1 MCCSGNSQLTEKC
14 SKVSVHYNG
23 LNSVRKFPSV
33 TVLKIPL
40 CYCFRS
46 MDNSRISDYDY
57 NLMCTENREFLYE
70 NEGIP
75 AGINPDFV
83 YLKSQ
88 PEATKMA
95 NVDFGETRIVPN
107 QETPSKKRKR
117 NSVKDKQRT
126 EAEQIAY
133 KKLKELIPSLR
144 GNKRI
149 TKLQTIREACLYIEN
164 LQKTLT
170 GIRKG

>member
-1 MCCSGNSQLTEKC
+1 
-14 SKVSVHYNG
+14 
-23 LNSVRKFPSV
+23 
-33 TVLKIPL
+33 
-40 CYCFRS
+40 

-70 NEGIP
+70 NEGIS
-75 AGINPDFV
+75 GINPDFA
-83 YLKSQ
+83 YLTSQ
-88 PEATKMA
+88 TKETNMA
-95 NVDFGETRIVPN
+95 NFNFDEPRNASN
-107 QETPSKKRKR
+107 QHDTPTKKRKR

-126 EAEQIAY
+126 EAEQMAY

>member
-1 MCCSGNSQLTEKC
+1 
-14 SKVSVHYNG
+14 
-23 LNSVRKFPSV
+23 
-33 TVLKIPL
+33 
-40 CYCFRS
+40 

-75 AGINPDFV
+75 GINADFV

-88 PEATKMA
+88 TGDAKMA
-95 NVDFGETRIVPN
+95 NFNFGESIAPN
-107 QETPSKKRKR
+107 QHDTPTKKRKR

-126 EAEQIAY
+126 EAEQMAY

-149 TKLQTIREACLYIEN
+149 TKLQTIKEACLYIEN

>member
-1 MCCSGNSQLTEKC
+1 
-14 SKVSVHYNG
+14 
-23 LNSVRKFPSV
+23 
-33 TVLKIPL
+33 
-40 CYCFRS
+40 

-75 AGINPDFV
+75 GINPDFV

-88 PEATKMA
+88 TEVSKMA
-95 NVDFGETRIVPN
+95 NSKFGETRIVPN
-107 QETPSKKRKR
+107 QQTPTKKRKR

-164 LQKTLT
+164 LRKTLT

>member
-1 MCCSGNSQLTEKC
+1 MLLWKLAIDRKLFKRTESRLLKLGPQNSL
-14 SKVSVHYNG
+14 
-23 LNSVRKFPSV
+23 LFA
-33 TVLKIPL
+33 TVLDH
-40 CYCFRS
+40 CT
-46 MDNSRISDYDY
+46 MDNSGISDYDY

-70 NEGIP
+70 SEGIP
-75 AGINPDFV
+75 GINPDFA

-88 PEATKMA
+88 TEASKMA
-95 NVDFGETRIVPN
+95 NSDFGDPN
-107 QETPSKKRKR
+107 QQTPTKTKRKR
-117 NSVKDKQRT
+117 NSIKDKQRT
-126 EAEQIAY
+126 EAEQTAY

>member
-1 MCCSGNSQLTEKC
+1 
-14 SKVSVHYNG
+14 
-23 LNSVRKFPSV
+23 
-33 TVLKIPL
+33 
-40 CYCFRS
+40 

-75 AGINPDFV
+75 GINPDFV

-88 PEATKMA
+88 TEATKMA
-95 NVDFGETRIVPN
+95 NLDIGETRIVPN
-107 QETPSKKRKR
+107 QQTPTKKRKR

-126 EAEQIAY
+126 EAEQMAY

-149 TKLQTIREACLYIEN
+149 TKLQTVREACLYIEN

-170 GIRKG
+170 GIRTG

>member
-1 MCCSGNSQLTEKC
+1 
-14 SKVSVHYNG
+14 
-23 LNSVRKFPSV
+23 
-33 TVLKIPL
+33 
-40 CYCFRS
+40 
-46 MDNSRISDYDY
+46 
-57 NLMCTENREFLYE
+57 MCTENREFLYE

-75 AGINPDFV
+75 GINTDFV

-88 PEATKMA
+88 TGDAKMA
-95 NVDFGETRIVPN
+95 NFNFGEGIAPN
-107 QETPSKKRKR
+107 QHDTPTKKRKR

-126 EAEQIAY
+126 EAEQMAY

-149 TKLQTIREACLYIEN
+149 TKLQTIKEACLYIEN

>member
-1 MCCSGNSQLTEKC
+1 
-14 SKVSVHYNG
+14 
-23 LNSVRKFPSV
+23 
-33 TVLKIPL
+33 
-40 CYCFRS
+40 
-46 MDNSRISDYDY
+46 MDNSRLSDYDY
-57 NLMCTENREFLYE
+57 SLMCTENKEFLYE
-70 NEGIP
+70 NEAIP
-75 AGINPDFV
+75 GINPDFV

-88 PEATKMA
+88 TEATKMA
-95 NVDFGETRIVPN
+95 NFDWGEARIVPN
-107 QETPSKKRKR
+107 QQTPAKKRKR

-126 EAEQIAY
+126 EAEQMAY

>member
-1 MCCSGNSQLTEKC
+1 
-14 SKVSVHYNG
+14 
-23 LNSVRKFPSV
+23 
-33 TVLKIPL
+33 
-40 CYCFRS
+40 

-70 NEGIP
+70 NEDIP
-75 AGINPDFV
+75 GINPDFV

-88 PEATKMA
+88 TEATKMA
-95 NVDFGETRIVPN
+95 DLSFGEARIVPN
-107 QETPSKKRKR
+107 VNQQTPTKKRKR
-117 NSVKDKQRT
+117 NSVKDRQRT
-126 EAEQIAY
+126 EAEQTAY

-164 LQKTLT
+164 LQKTLM